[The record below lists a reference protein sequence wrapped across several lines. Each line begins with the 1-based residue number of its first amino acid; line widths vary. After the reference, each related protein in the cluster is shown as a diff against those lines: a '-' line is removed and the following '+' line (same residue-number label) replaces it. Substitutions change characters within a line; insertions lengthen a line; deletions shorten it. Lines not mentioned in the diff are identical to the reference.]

1 MQTCTK
7 CQQDLPLAK
16 FKPLAS
22 GKGFYKKCIACSGEK
37 VGSASMPVEG
47 VTTKQVKAK
56 KTPKKILVLRGNL
69 KKKCEELSAVYEL
82 IRLVTVQ
89 QFWATS
95 IRFAHNLMHSRFKDK
110 KSETIKFIIFFGRY
124 RKFYSSY
131 VPDSSISILFSVKSN
146 SSTLK

>member
-1 MQTCTK
+1 MQVNQTCTK

-69 KKKCEELSAVYEL
+69 KKKCEELFAVYEADP
-82 IRLVTVQ
+82 IGDG
-89 QFWATS
+89 S
-95 IRFAHNLMHSRFKDK
+95 
-110 KSETIKFIIFFGRY
+110 TILGNINKICAQL
-124 RKFYSSY
+124 
-131 VPDSSISILFSVKSN
+131 DA
-146 SSTLK
+146 LKV